1 MNWKNEKG
9 YTGIDIAVAV
19 VVLFLFVSVI
29 AFLSYGMN
37 SKTKE
42 IELESEATQL
52 AVEEIENLK
61 NNNFEEIDS
70 KTVEMEPMTKTG
82 FYKTIKVEDY
92 ADMAPKKTR
101 GFVKRVTVEIQYMF
115 KAKEQKIELNTI
127 VTKEI

>member
-1 MNWKNEKG
+1 MNWKSEKG

-29 AFLSYGMN
+29 AFLSYGMS

-42 IELESEATQL
+42 IELQSEATHL
-52 AVEEIENLK
+52 AVEEIETLK
-61 NNNFEEIDS
+61 NSNFEELDTKEIE
-70 KTVEMEPMTKTG
+70 KEEMPQKG

-92 ADMAPKKTR
+92 ADIDAEKTR
-101 GFVKRVTVEIQYMF
+101 GLVKRVTVQIQYMF

-127 VTKEI
+127 LTKEI